1 MKIIYITLFKIINT
15 FFKGDDLFMD
25 FLRRCLDWD
34 PETRLTPQQAMK
46 HTWLRRRLPRP
57 PTFGGTGDSLNGSR
71 VDNLLMPQ
79 NIIK

>member
-1 MKIIYITLFKIINT
+1 
-15 FFKGDDLFMD
+15 MD

-57 PTFGGTGDSLNGSR
+57 PTFGGGEHLNGNNAV
-71 VDNLLMPQ
+71 VDNLLIPH
-79 NIIK
+79 NLIK

>member
-1 MKIIYITLFKIINT
+1 
-15 FFKGDDLFMD
+15 MD

-57 PTFGGTGDSLNGSR
+57 PTFGGEHLNR
-71 VDNLLMPQ
+71 TAVDNLLIPQ
-79 NIIK
+79 NLIK